1 MNASAIIAKIESE
14 QKKKEVPKFNV
25 GDTVKVHTRVIE
37 GDKERTQIF
46 QGIVISREQRE
57 QFGGTFTVRKISY
70 GEGVERKFP
79 LHSPRVAK
87 VEVTKQG
94 KVRRAKLYYLRGR
107 MGKEATNVKE
117 ANLTEATA

>member
-1 MNASAIIAKIESE
+1 MNSIIAKIESE

-57 QFGGTFTVRKISY
+57 QYGASFTVRKISY
-70 GEGVERKFP
+70 GEGVERRFP
-79 LHSPRVAK
+79 LHSPRIGK
-87 VEVTKQG
+87 VEVIKQG
-94 KVRRAKLYYLRGR
+94 KVRRSKLYYLRGR
-107 MGKEATNVKE
+107 MGKEATNVRD
-117 ANLTEATA
+117 ANAAAQATA